1 VTEPLSDEDLDDL
14 MDQAAVC
21 RPSSW
26 DTIAVNG
33 DVLREFRARLD
44 VAEAELAATRKVVEA
59 ARQMDR
65 RNEMSEAAAGWYE
78 DAEALSVAIAELD
91 SIEKAQ

>member
-1 VTEPLSDEDLDDL
+1 VTEPLSDLGL
-14 MDQAAVC
+14 GLVRTAL
-21 RPSSW
+21 SHS
-26 DTIAVNG
+26 
-33 DVLREFRARLD
+33 FRDWRSKISFAEQHGLLARLD
-44 VAEAELAATRKVVEA
+44 AAEAELAATRKVVEA

-91 SIEKAQ
+91 AREKAE